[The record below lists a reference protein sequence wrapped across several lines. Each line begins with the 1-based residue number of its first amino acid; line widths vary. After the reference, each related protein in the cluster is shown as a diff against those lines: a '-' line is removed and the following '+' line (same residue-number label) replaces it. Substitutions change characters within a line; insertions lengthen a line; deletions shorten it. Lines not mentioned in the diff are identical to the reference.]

1 MTKNNST
8 TKKCFIIAVIAM
20 MTLAACT
27 KLEDTAPPRKI
38 TFDKATYR
46 PQTKAEVSVM
56 SEFTSFRCKAFLYAS
71 NGENSLFPV
80 QYMFGDYETISPYLS
95 NDALWTAPQEGQTAS
110 PVAYWAPSHDYF
122 WPKGASSYIN
132 FIAWHDNGDVDPST
146 INETSLIWS
155 NYTVDSLDN
164 LLFANEAW
172 RYNGNPN
179 SIYHKD
185 GEGGNYKAVPMLFNH
200 ALAQIC
206 IKAQVSRTEKTNV
219 TGGYL
224 LGHTTW
230 DVTLSNISLTG
241 VYNTGTLSLINSD
254 PNSATT
260 REWTWT
266 GADTGSLPWTTSGNT
281 TTITMYD
288 VTTALPS
295 ATDPNTDPVELLA
308 MRSVLPQAVTNDMV
322 LSFDF
327 NIVTKFGTEGH
338 EVEYA
343 HENVHTSIKLSDFVS
358 TIANWEM
365 NKRITYTVTINPE
378 TTTIKID
385 PAMVDW
391 LTDSAVYPNPNQ
403 NNGN

>member
-46 PQTKAEVSVM
+46 PQTKADDPVIKSVLE
-56 SEFTSFRCKAFLYAS
+56 EFTSFRCKAFLHAS
-71 NGENSLFPV
+71 NGAEAFYDTQL
-80 QYMFGDYETISPYLS
+80 MFGDYETISPYLAT
-95 NDALWTAPQEGQTAS
+95 DALWTAPAQNEEAAS
-110 PVAYWAPSHDYF
+110 IAYWAPSHDYF
-122 WPKGASSYIN
+122 WPKGTRSYIN
-132 FIAWHDNGDVDPST
+132 FVAWHDNYNVDPST
-146 INETSLIWS
+146 VTETSLVWT
-155 NYTVDSLDN
+155 NYKVQHTDDN
-164 LLFANEAW
+164 LAFANEAW

-179 SIYHKD
+179 SIYRKD
-185 GEGGNYKAVPMLFNH
+185 GEGESYKAVPMLFNH

-206 IKAQVSRTEKTNV
+206 IKAQVSQTAKTNV
-219 TGGYL
+219 TGGSS
-224 LGHTTW
+224 LGRTTW
-230 DVTLSNISLTG
+230 DVTLSNITLSG
-241 VYNTGTLSLINSD
+241 VYNTGTLSLTNAD

-260 REWTWT
+260 VAWSGSWT
-266 GADTGSLPWTTSGNT
+266 PTTSTQENPT
-281 TTITMYD
+281 IETITMSD
-288 VTTALPS
+288 VATPLTTTA
-295 ATDPNTDPVELLA
+295 TNLLA

-322 LSFDF
+322 LTFDF
-327 NIVTKFGTEGH
+327 NIVTKFGTVGN

>member
-1 MTKNNST
+1 MTKNNSK

-179 SIYHKD
+179 SIYRKD
-185 GEGGNYKAVPMLFNH
+185 GEGESYKAVPMLFNH

-206 IKAQVSRTEKTNV
+206 IKAQVSQTEKTNV
-219 TGGYL
+219 TGGSS

-230 DVTLSNISLTG
+230 DVTLSNITLSG
-241 VYNTGTLSLINSD
+241 VYNTGTLSLTNAD
-254 PNSATT
+254 PDSASTVAWSGS
-260 REWTWT
+260 WT
-266 GADTGSLPWTTSGNT
+266 PTTSTQENPT
-281 TTITMYD
+281 IETITMSD
-288 VTTALPS
+288 VATPLTTTA
-295 ATDPNTDPVELLA
+295 TNLLA

-327 NIVTKFGTEGH
+327 NIVTKFGTVGN